1 MSLAAELALL
11 AAGVAAGLASTVA
24 SLASVVSYPAL
35 LAAGLSP
42 VSANVTNTVA
52 LVFTA
57 AGAAAGSRPE
67 LAGRG
72 RLVGQLGLVT
82 AAGGAAG
89 AALLLLSPPH
99 AFQAAAPVLIAAA
112 SVLLLLPRRGPAAG
126 PAPAAG
132 GAPGADPAPAPAAL
146 PGPASGAD
154 PAPAAGPVP
163 ARGAEIPGGPR
174 RAWLLR
180 AAAFA
185 VAVYV
190 GYFGAAGGIMMLA
203 VLSAML
209 AGPLAQLNA
218 VKNVVSGLAN
228 AAAAV
233 GFAIFGPVRWA
244 AAVPLAAGFLVGGR
258 IGPVLVRRLPQR
270 ALRLAIAVAGLVLAA
285 VLAVRTYR

>member
-1 MSLAAELALL
+1 MAPAAVVALL

-35 LAAGLSP
+35 LALGLTP

-52 LVFTA
+52 LAFTA

-67 LAGRG
+67 LSGQR
-72 RLVGQLGLVT
+72 RLVGRLGLIT

-99 AFQAAAPVLIAAA
+99 AFEFVAPVLIAAA
-112 SVLLLLPRRGPAAG
+112 SISLIVPPAVTGRAPRP
-126 PAPAAG
+126 G
-132 GAPGADPAPAPAAL
+132 GED
-146 PGPASGAD
+146 
-154 PAPAAGPVP
+154 
-163 ARGAEIPGGPR
+163 GGPR
-174 RAWLLR
+174 RSRAALLR
-180 AAAFA
+180 AGMFG

-203 VLSAML
+203 VLSAAL
-209 AGPLAQLNA
+209 DGPLARINA
-218 VKNVVSGLAN
+218 VKNIVSGLAN

-233 GFAIFGPVRWA
+233 GFAFFGPVRWA
-244 AAVPLAAGFLVGGR
+244 AAIPLAAGFLIGGR

-270 ALRLAIAVAGLVLAA
+270 ALRIAIGAGGLL
-285 VLAVRTYR
+285 LAVVLGLRTYR